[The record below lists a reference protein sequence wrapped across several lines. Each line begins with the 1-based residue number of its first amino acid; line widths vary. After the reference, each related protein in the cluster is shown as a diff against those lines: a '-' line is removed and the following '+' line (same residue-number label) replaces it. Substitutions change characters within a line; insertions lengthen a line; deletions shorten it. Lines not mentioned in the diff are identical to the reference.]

1 MEGAF
6 SIYDTSLISVFFAH
20 MSHIRPLTH
29 TYSHVT
35 QTSVTYTQF
44 NPSPNRV
51 LGVFGLSLY
60 TGEKELRDFFSKY
73 GPMEDLKVIYDHQTG
88 KSRGFAFIYYEDIED
103 AIDVSAIALC

>member
-1 MEGAF
+1 M
-6 SIYDTSLISVFFAH
+6 
-20 MSHIRPLTH
+20 
-29 TYSHVT
+29 
-35 QTSVTYTQF
+35 
-44 NPSPNRV
+44 

-103 AIDVSAIALC
+103 AIDVSSNYFYQPYCVKVYAESAYVV